1 MRSSTLQG
9 IARALIETHDP
20 YRYQGHSQ
28 LCSSH
33 CLEGWEERELD
44 TRAVGLGGRVIFVDV
59 AMELNREGGRIRSSK
74 SSLLE
79 EEVEV

>member
-33 CLEGWEERELD
+33 CLEGWKERELD

-59 AMELNREGGRIRSSK
+59 AMELNKEGGRIRSSE

>member
-33 CLEGWEERELD
+33 CLEGWKERELD

-59 AMELNREGGRIRSSK
+59 AMELNREGGRIRSSE

>member
-33 CLEGWEERELD
+33 CLEGWKERELD

-59 AMELNREGGRIRSSK
+59 AIDSTKKEGGYVLARVAFWKRK
-74 SSLLE
+74 
-79 EEVEV
+79 